1 VPQLQ
6 CSGTC
11 AKTSFRLS
19 AEWPSQ
25 RISGRVTEGVV
36 AREAV
41 FRILWTL

>member
-1 VPQLQ
+1 MPQLQ